1 MKPGTAPRR
10 DQQEFEG
17 RLEAHRGIVFKL
29 ANAYCPAGE
38 ERDDLVQEICL
49 QLWRSYPGYDRER
62 RFSTWMFRVA
72 LNTAIS
78 FARAART
85 RDLRS
90 VALEGAAADL
100 VAAPPADE
108 NDARL
113 ATLHRFL
120 HRQGELD
127 RALVLLYLEDRSYR
141 EIAEILGISE
151 TNVGTRLNRCKE
163 KMRQQLAPDPRRP
176 NMELD
181 EMKGL
186 WQQTDRRLQA
196 MEPALRLQ
204 ERLARAGSARPR
216 ALEDSASRSWCS
228 GTRWRSAPSRPCSPA
243 PI

>member
-1 MKPGTAPRR
+1 MKTTQAPRG
-10 DQQEFEG
+10 DQQEFEA

-78 FARAART
+78 FARAARA
-85 RDLRS
+85 RELRG
-90 VALEGAAADL
+90 VTLESPAAAL

-108 NDARL
+108 NDERL
-113 ATLHRFL
+113 ATLHQFL
-120 HRQGELD
+120 HRQGDFD

-151 TNVGTRLNRCKE
+151 TNVGTRLNRCKQ
-163 KMRQQLAPDPRRP
+163 KMRQ
-176 NMELD
+176 ELTPED
-181 EMKGL
+181 KEIANG
-186 WQQTDRRLQA
+186 
-196 MEPALRLQ
+196 
-204 ERLARAGSARPR
+204 AR
-216 ALEDSASRSWCS
+216 
-228 GTRWRSAPSRPCSPA
+228 
-243 PI
+243 